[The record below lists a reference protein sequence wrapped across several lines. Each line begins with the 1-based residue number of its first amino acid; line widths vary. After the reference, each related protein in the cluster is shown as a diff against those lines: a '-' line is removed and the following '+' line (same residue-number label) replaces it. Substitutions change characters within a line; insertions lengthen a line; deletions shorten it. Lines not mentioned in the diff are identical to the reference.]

1 MEEVLKK
8 SIKLYLIFRLLDRQV
23 VGLLLDDKIAEKK
36 ILHLPSSSPILFRLN
51 LREMDKN
58 RDQRTPTD

>member
-8 SIKLYLIFRLLDRQV
+8 SIKLYLIFRLLDQQV
-23 VGLLLDDKIAEKK
+23 VGLLLADKIAEKK
-36 ILHLPSSSPILFRLN
+36 ILHLPSSSPILFPLN
-51 LREMDKN
+51 LSEMEKN